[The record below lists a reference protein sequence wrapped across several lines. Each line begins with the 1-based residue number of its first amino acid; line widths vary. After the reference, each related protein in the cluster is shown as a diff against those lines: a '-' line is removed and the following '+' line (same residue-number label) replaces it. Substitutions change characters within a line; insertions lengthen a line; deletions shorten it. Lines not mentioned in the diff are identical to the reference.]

1 MMFCE
6 SMRMGETRVTV
17 RLHGPKGHK
26 DVEMLVDT
34 GALYTK
40 VSPSLARE
48 LGITPNEVVKVELAD
63 GSRREA
69 SLADAVVEYGPSKRA
84 VTVLVGPGD
93 KMLLGVTTL
102 EALRLKINPVDGRL
116 ESAPPYLFAV

>member
-1 MMFCE
+1 MK
-6 SMRMGETRVTV
+6 MGETNVTV
-17 RLHGPKGHK
+17 RLHGPKGHR

-40 VSPSLARE
+40 LSPSLARE
-48 LGITPNEVVKVELAD
+48 LGITPNEVIKVKLAD
-63 GSRREA
+63 GSREV

-93 KMLLGVTTL
+93 KLLLGVTTL
-102 EALRLKINPVDGRL
+102 EALRLKVNPVDGSL
-116 ESAPPYLFAV
+116 EPATPYLFAM

>member
-1 MMFCE
+1 MT
-6 SMRMGETRVTV
+6 MGETNVTV
-17 RLHGPKGHK
+17 RLHGSKGYK

-40 VSPSLARE
+40 VAPSLARE
-48 LGITPNEVVKVELAD
+48 LGITPNEVIEVKLAD
-63 GSRREA
+63 GSSGEA

-93 KMLLGVTTL
+93 KLLLGVTTL
-102 EALRLKINPVDGRL
+102 EALRLKVNPVDGTL
-116 ESAPPYLFAV
+116 EPAPPYLFAI